1 MATYAQPQYS
11 DHPTIDALTCGTLCF
26 QITVAKNHSQKVADF
41 TALKAA
47 RLPACNLNNYVEP
60 PLNDGVRP
68 LHIIV
73 TTPDRFDTCYQKQ
86 SAKNQGPAPVQTGVM
101 KVDLSAALDRLR
113 RELGG
118 AAVGLDDLKAMAIDT
133 DVQE

>member
-1 MATYAQPQYS
+1 
-11 DHPTIDALTCGTLCF
+11 
-26 QITVAKNHSQKVADF
+26 V
-41 TALKAA
+41 
-47 RLPACNLNNYVEP
+47 
-60 PLNDGVRP
+60 
-68 LHIIV
+68 
-73 TTPDRFDTCYQKQ
+73 Q

-118 AAVGLDDLKAMAIDT
+118 AAVGLDDLEAMAIDT

>member
-1 MATYAQPQYS
+1 
-11 DHPTIDALTCGTLCF
+11 
-26 QITVAKNHSQKVADF
+26 
-41 TALKAA
+41 
-47 RLPACNLNNYVEP
+47 
-60 PLNDGVRP
+60 
-68 LHIIV
+68 
-73 TTPDRFDTCYQKQ
+73 
-86 SAKNQGPAPVQTGVM
+86 M